1 MFTYDHLSITEA
13 TQLQKEL
20 AAKIKLTP
28 LEKPLTII
36 AGADI
41 SYNKFST
48 TVYAGIVLLRYPD
61 MQPLAYSLVETQ
73 VTFPY
78 VSGYLAFREIP
89 AVKLA
94 WEQLPQKPDL
104 IIMDGQGI
112 THPRKMGIAAHFGL
126 VENVPAIGCAKT
138 MLYGDFAPLA
148 PEKGSS
154 SPIVAKGETLGYALR
169 TRDNVKPVYVSPG
182 HLITIDQALE
192 VMKTCIGKYRIPEP
206 TRLAHN
212 IVNEFRRG
220 EVSAGFHP
228 LT

>member
-20 AAKIKLTP
+20 ASQIKLKPLDKP
-28 LEKPLTII
+28 LEVI

-48 TVYAGIVLLRYPD
+48 TVYAGIVLLRYQD
-61 MQPLAYSLVETQ
+61 MKPLAYSLVETE
-73 VTFPY
+73 VIFPY

-89 AVKLA
+89 AVKMA
-94 WEQLPQKPDL
+94 WDRLPQKPDL

-112 THPRKMGIAAHFGL
+112 THPRKMGIASHFGL
-126 VENVPAIGCAKT
+126 IENVPAVGCAKT
-138 MLYGDFAPLA
+138 MLYGDFAPLDTA
-148 PEKGSS
+148 RGSI
-154 SPIVAKGETLGYALR
+154 SPIMAKGEHLGYALR

-182 HLITIDQALE
+182 HMITIDQALE
-192 VMKTCIGKYRIPEP
+192 VMKNCIGKYRIPEP

-212 IVNEFRRG
+212 LVNEFRRG
-220 EVSAGFHP
+220 EVSAGFHRV
-228 LT
+228 T

>member
-20 AAKIKLTP
+20 ANQIELTP
-28 LEKPLTII
+28 LDKPLKII

-48 TVYAGIVLLRYPD
+48 TVYAGIVLLRYQD
-61 MQPLAYSLVETQ
+61 MKPLAYSLVETEIK
-73 VTFPY
+73 FPY

-89 AVKLA
+89 AVKMA

-112 THPRKMGIAAHFGL
+112 THPRKMGIASHFGL
-126 VENVPAIGCAKT
+126 IENVPAIGCAKT

-148 PEKGSS
+148 PEKGSV
-154 SPIVAKGETLGYALR
+154 SPIIAKGEKLGYALR
-169 TRDNVKPVYVSPG
+169 TRDQVKPVYVSPG
-182 HLITIDQALE
+182 HLISIDQSVE
-192 VMKTCIGKYRIPEP
+192 IMKHCIGKYRIPEP

-212 IVNEFRRG
+212 LVNEFRRG
-220 EVSAGFHP
+220 EVSAGFHLLP
-228 LT
+228 